1 MADSTSQII
10 SQAVNNLVRLGEMN
24 RTGADAFLAHS
35 DDPAHRQ
42 ARRAILIMHWQA
54 ADDRAKVDPKTAE
67 RIRHELK
74 VIVEALGWHLGI
86 DFP

>member
-1 MADSTSQII
+1 VADANLSR
-10 SQAVNNLVRLGEMN
+10 ALDNLVTIGALT

-35 DDPAHRQ
+35 GDPDH
-42 ARRAILIMHWQA
+42 RRAQRTILIMHWQA

-74 VIVEALGWHLGI
+74 VIIEALGWQLGI